1 MPSSVTERVRI
12 HRKRHRN
19 GLRAVRVL
27 LHESEIDS
35 LVRQGYLKQE
45 RRHLPDAVQAAIN
58 DFICDKLGQP
68 LLES

>member
-19 GLRAVRVL
+19 GLHSIRVL

-35 LVRQGYLKQE
+35 LVRDGYLKQE
-45 RRHLPDAVQAAIN
+45 RRRLPDAIRGALNAY
-58 DFICDKLGQP
+58 ICDKLGGP
-68 LLES
+68 LEE